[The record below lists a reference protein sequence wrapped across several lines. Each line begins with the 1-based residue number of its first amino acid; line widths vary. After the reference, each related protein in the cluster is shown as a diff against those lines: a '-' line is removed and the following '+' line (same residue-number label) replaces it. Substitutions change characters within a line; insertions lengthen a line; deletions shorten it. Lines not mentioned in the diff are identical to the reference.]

1 MLGAGVSLRIHPVP
15 RGPIVNEDFFGL
27 RENPFSLTPNPR
39 YIHRTRHAHETLGR
53 ITRGILDRKGLILL
67 TGDVGTGK
75 TTLLYTAL
83 HLLDGNPAIQHKIK
97 TAVIVHP
104 TLTREEFLESIL
116 DEFDVHPSSQRR
128 QVRLEALL
136 KMLLDIRRKGGLA
149 VLVIDEAQMLTAELL
164 VEIRTLLELQSSPEK
179 LLQVILCGHPAIE
192 AKIDALNDGAPQQ
205 LEAVRCTAKPLTQ
218 DETRDYVQHR
228 LRIAGARS
236 DTIFLQES
244 IQRVHERSAG
254 IPRLVNLLCA
264 QGLSVAASRQTTRVT
279 PRMIED
285 AAARICAK
293 AQARILEPAPREEEI
308 SDAEIARAVKSSASS
323 ASGVNI
329 RTARRHKRAARR
341 ARIAEAARRA
351 SQLAAKAFAPPVR
364 AAEKAKSTLA
374 QLPAS
379 AQVQTAPVASTKV
392 ESSSASES
400 VQTIVASAPVQSALV
415 ASAQL
420 QTGASARVQTTSA
433 VIPASA
439 AKSVGKSAAKSVT
452 KSAAKLAKEES
463 RPARRFGTSLLDWNT
478 RLNRWVS
485 RNSASKPRGK
495 RLLLIG
501 LIGIMLLVVAEAIG
515 ELAPAHVVHI
525 AVGFM
530 GMLFIDIALGLGLYL
545 LLISWGLVRTRPAW
559 AQALV
564 NSWSWL
570 TRRS

>member
-15 RGPIVNEDFFGL
+15 RGPIVNEDLFGL

-67 TGDVGTGK
+67 TGEVGTGK

-116 DEFDVHPSSQRR
+116 DEFDVHPASQRR
-128 QVRLEALL
+128 QARLEALL
-136 KMLLDIRRKGGLA
+136 KMLLDVRRKGGLA
-149 VLVIDEAQMLTAELL
+149 VLVIDEAQMLTSDLL
-164 VEIRTLLELQSSPEK
+164 QEIRTLLELQSSPEK

-192 AKIDALNDGAPQQ
+192 TKIDALNQGAAQQ

-236 DTIFLQES
+236 DSLFLQES

-293 AQARILEPAPREEEI
+293 AQARIFEPADHETETAVPENV
-308 SDAEIARAVKSSASS
+308 DAATVKVSAASS
-323 ASGVNI
+323 VSI

-341 ARIAEAARRA
+341 ARVAEAAKRA
-351 SQLAAKAFAPPVR
+351 AHVDAQGVAARVLAAQETKPEPPPASSNVQWQDTAASNLAPAAKCVAKLAAKP
-364 AAEKAKSTLA
+364 AK
-374 QLPAS
+374 
-379 AQVQTAPVASTKV
+379 K
-392 ESSSASES
+392 
-400 VQTIVASAPVQSALV
+400 
-415 ASAQL
+415 
-420 QTGASARVQTTSA
+420 
-433 VIPASA
+433 
-439 AKSVGKSAAKSVT
+439 
-452 KSAAKLAKEES
+452 ES
-463 RPARRFGTSLLDWNT
+463 RPARHFGSSLLALNT

-485 RNSASKPRGK
+485 RTSTNKPRGK
-495 RLLLIG
+495 RLVQIG
-501 LIGIMLLVVAEAIG
+501 LAGIVLLVIAEVIG
-515 ELAPAHVVHI
+515 ELAPAHVVHV
-525 AVGFM
+525 AFGFM

-545 LLISWGLVRTRPAW
+545 LLISRGLVGARPAW

-570 TRRS
+570 TRRSG

>member
-236 DTIFLQES
+236 DSIFLTES

-264 QGLSVAASRQTTRVT
+264 QGLSVAASRQTTRVS

-293 AQARILEPAPREEEI
+293 AQARIFEPAAHETEPTSCRKRRRGR
-308 SDAEIARAVKSSASS
+308 ARGNSVPSAANNVS
-323 ASGVNI
+323 I

-351 SQLAAKAFAPPVR
+351 SQVF
-364 AAEKAKSTLA
+364 T
-374 QLPAS
+374 Q
-379 AQVQTAPVASTKV
+379 PVAARTRAV
-392 ESSSASES
+392 EEAKPGPP
-400 VQTIVASAPVQSALV
+400 QPLASAPVQDAPTV
-415 ASAQL
+415 SAQ
-420 QTGASARVQTTSA
+420 VQNAPAVSTS
-433 VIPASA
+433 
-439 AKSVGKSAAKSVT
+439 
-452 KSAAKLAKEES
+452 
-463 RPARRFGTSLLDWNT
+463 RR
-478 RLNRWVS
+478 
-485 RNSASKPRGK
+485 AEIRGK
-495 RLLLIG
+495 
-501 LIGIMLLVVAEAIG
+501 
-515 ELAPAHVVHI
+515 APSQI
-525 AVGFM
+525 RK
-530 GMLFIDIALGLGLYL
+530 
-545 LLISWGLVRTRPAW
+545 S
-559 AQALV
+559 
-564 NSWSWL
+564 
-570 TRRS
+570 

>member
-1 MLGAGVSLRIHPVP
+1 MLGAGVSLRIQPVP
-15 RGPIVNEDFFGL
+15 RGPIVNEDIFGL

-67 TGDVGTGK
+67 TGEVGTGK

-164 VEIRTLLELQSSPEK
+164 MEIRTLLELQSSPEK

-192 AKIDALNDGAPQQ
+192 AKIDVLNQGAAQQ
-205 LEAVRCTAKPLTQ
+205 LEAVRCTTKPLTQ

-236 DTIFLQES
+236 DSIFLQES

-264 QGLSVAASRQTTRVT
+264 QGLSVAASRQTIRVT

-293 AQARILEPAPREEEI
+293 AQARPFEPAARETELSGADVI
-308 SDAEIARAVKSSASS
+308 LAGAAKDSLASASS
-323 ASGVNI
+323 NVSI

-341 ARIAEAARRA
+341 ARVAEAARRA
-351 SQLAAKAFAPPVR
+351 AQVDAQSVAARVLAAEETKLELPPTSAIVQVQETSAPSLSPAAKPVAKLAAKP
-364 AAEKAKSTLA
+364 AK
-374 QLPAS
+374 
-379 AQVQTAPVASTKV
+379 K
-392 ESSSASES
+392 
-400 VQTIVASAPVQSALV
+400 
-415 ASAQL
+415 
-420 QTGASARVQTTSA
+420 
-433 VIPASA
+433 
-439 AKSVGKSAAKSVT
+439 
-452 KSAAKLAKEES
+452 ES
-463 RPARRFGTSLLDWNT
+463 RSARRFGSSLLAWNT

-485 RNSASKPRGK
+485 RRSTSKPRGR
-495 RLLLIG
+495 RLLQIG
-501 LIGIMLLVVAEAIG
+501 LVGIVLLVIAEVIG
-515 ELAPAHVVHI
+515 ELAPAHVVHV

-545 LLISWGLVRTRPAW
+545 LLISRGLVGARPAW

-570 TRRS
+570 TRRSS

>member
-67 TGDVGTGK
+67 TGEVGTGK

-116 DEFDVHPSSQRR
+116 DEFDVHPSSHRR
-128 QVRLEALL
+128 QARLEALL
-136 KMLLDIRRKGGLA
+136 KMLLDVRRKGGLA
-149 VLVIDEAQMLTAELL
+149 VLVIDEAQMLTSELL
-164 VEIRTLLELQSSPEK
+164 QEIRTLLELQSSPEK

-192 AKIDALNDGAPQQ
+192 AKIDALNQGAAQQ

-236 DTIFLQES
+236 DGIFLQES

-264 QGLSVAASRQTTRVT
+264 QGLSVAASRQTIRVT

-293 AQARILEPAPREEEI
+293 AQARTFEHEADETETPYDAEPAV
-308 SDAEIARAVKSSASS
+308 AATARTSAASAVS
-323 ASGVNI
+323 I

-351 SQLAAKAFAPPVR
+351 AHVDAQAVAAR
-364 AAEKAKSTLA
+364 TH
-374 QLPAS
+374 
-379 AQVQTAPVASTKV
+379 TA
-392 ESSSASES
+392 
-400 VQTIVASAPVQSALV
+400 
-415 ASAQL
+415 
-420 QTGASARVQTTSA
+420 
-433 VIPASA
+433 
-439 AKSVGKSAAKSVT
+439 
-452 KSAAKLAKEES
+452 EES
-463 RPARRFGTSLLDWNT
+463 RPVPPQAAVAEDASGPSVAPLAKAATAPSPATKPRAPRRLGASLRAWNT

-485 RNSASKPRGK
+485 QTFKTKPRGK
-495 RLLLIG
+495 RLIQIG
-501 LIGIMLLVVAEAIG
+501 LAGILLLVVAEVIG
-515 ELAPAHVVHI
+515 ELAPSHVVHI

-545 LLISWGLVRTRPAW
+545 LLISRGLVGARPAW

-570 TRRS
+570 TRRSG

>member
-53 ITRGILDRKGLILL
+53 ITRGILDRRGLILL

-236 DTIFLQES
+236 DSIFLTES

-264 QGLSVAASRQTTRVT
+264 QGLSVAASRQTTRVS

-293 AQARILEPAPREEEI
+293 AQARIFEPPAHETEPTA
-308 SDAEIARAVKSSASS
+308 AENVIAEAARNSVPSAANPS
-323 ASGVNI
+323 AANNVSI

-351 SQLAAKAFAPPVR
+351 SQVLTQPVAARARAVEEAKPEPPQPLASAPVQDAPTVS
-364 AAEKAKSTLA
+364 AQVQSTSV
-374 QLPAS
+374 AS
-379 AQVQTAPVASTKV
+379 AQVQN
-392 ESSSASES
+392 
-400 VQTIVASAPVQSALV
+400 AL
-415 ASAQL
+415 AAAAL
-420 QTGASARVQTTSA
+420 
-433 VIPASA
+433 PASKTV
-439 AKSVGKSAAKSVT
+439 AKPIAKP
-452 KSAAKLAKEES
+452 AKKES
-463 RPARRFGTSLLDWNT
+463 RPARRFGSSLLAWNN
-478 RLNRWVS
+478 RLNRWAS
-485 RNSASKPRGK
+485 RNSTSKPRGK

-501 LIGIMLLVVAEAIG
+501 LIGIMLLVVAEVIG

-545 LLISWGLVRTRPAW
+545 LLISRGLVRTRPVW

>member
-293 AQARILEPAPREEEI
+293 AQARIFEPAAQETEQTGIEDI
-308 SDAEIARAVKSSASS
+308 LASAAQGSALSASS
-323 ASGVNI
+323 NVSI

-341 ARIAEAARRA
+341 ARVAEAAKRSAQADAQAVAARVQAAKETKPEMPPVFA
-351 SQLAAKAFAPPVR
+351 SVQVQDAPVPSPPLATKTVSKLAAKA
-364 AAEKAKSTLA
+364 AK
-374 QLPAS
+374 
-379 AQVQTAPVASTKV
+379 K
-392 ESSSASES
+392 
-400 VQTIVASAPVQSALV
+400 
-415 ASAQL
+415 
-420 QTGASARVQTTSA
+420 
-433 VIPASA
+433 
-439 AKSVGKSAAKSVT
+439 
-452 KSAAKLAKEES
+452 ES
-463 RPARRFGTSLLDWNT
+463 RPARRIGLSLLALNT

-485 RNSASKPRGK
+485 RTSTNKPRGK
-495 RLLLIG
+495 RLVQIG
-501 LIGIMLLVVAEAIG
+501 LAGILLLVIAEVIG
-515 ELAPAHVVHI
+515 ELAPAHVVHV

-545 LLISWGLVRTRPAW
+545 LLISRGLVRVRPTW
-559 AQALV
+559 AQALL

-570 TRRS
+570 TRRSS

>member
-1 MLGAGVSLRIHPVP
+1 MLGAGVSLRIQPVP

-67 TGDVGTGK
+67 TGEVGTGK

-164 VEIRTLLELQSSPEK
+164 MEIRTLLELQSSPEK

-192 AKIDALNDGAPQQ
+192 AKIDVLNQGATQQ

-264 QGLSVAASRQTTRVT
+264 QALSVAASRQTTRVT

-293 AQARILEPAPREEEI
+293 AQARIFEPAAPETELSGTDVI
-308 SDAEIARAVKSSASS
+308 LAGSAKVSLATASS
-323 ASGVNI
+323 NVSI

-341 ARIAEAARRA
+341 ARVAEAARRA
-351 SQLAAKAFAPPVR
+351 AQVDAQAIAARVQAAEEAKPELPPRLAIVQVQETVVPSLPLAAKP
-364 AAEKAKSTLA
+364 
-374 QLPAS
+374 
-379 AQVQTAPVASTKV
+379 
-392 ESSSASES
+392 
-400 VQTIVASAPVQSALV
+400 
-415 ASAQL
+415 
-420 QTGASARVQTTSA
+420 
-433 VIPASA
+433 
-439 AKSVGKSAAKSVT
+439 
-452 KSAAKLAKEES
+452 AAKLAANPAKKES
-463 RPARRFGTSLLDWNT
+463 RSARHFGSSLLALNT

-485 RNSASKPRGK
+485 RTSTNKPRGR
-495 RLLLIG
+495 RLLQIG
-501 LIGIMLLVVAEAIG
+501 LAGIVLLVIAEVIG
-515 ELAPAHVVHI
+515 QLAPAHVVHV
-525 AVGFM
+525 AFGFM
-530 GMLFIDIALGLGLYL
+530 GMLFIDTALGLGLYL
-545 LLISWGLVRTRPAW
+545 LLISRGLVRNRPAW

-570 TRRS
+570 TRRSS

>member
-83 HLLDGNPAIQHKIK
+83 HLLDGNPAVQHKIK

-104 TLTREEFLESIL
+104 TLTREEFLESVL
-116 DEFDVHPSSQRR
+116 DEFDVHAPSHRR

-136 KMLLDIRRKGGLA
+136 KTLLEVRRKGGLA
-149 VLVIDEAQMLTAELL
+149 VLVIDEAQMLTVELL
-164 VEIRTLLELQSSPEK
+164 QEIRSLLELQTTQEK

-192 AKIDALNDGAPQQ
+192 AKIDALNNGAGQH
-205 LEAVRCTAKPLTQ
+205 LETVRCTAMPLTQ

-228 LRIAGARS
+228 LRIAGSRS
-236 DTIFLQES
+236 DTIFLQEA

-293 AQARILEPAPREEEI
+293 AQARILEPPGHETEAVAAVEATP
-308 SDAEIARAVKSSASS
+308 AEIATPSVAAATSSVS
-323 ASGVNI
+323 I
-329 RTARRHKRAARR
+329 RTARRHKRASRR
-341 ARIAEAARRA
+341 ARVAEAARRA
-351 SQLAAKAFAPPVR
+351 ALVDPQAIAERVR
-364 AAEKAKSTLA
+364 AAEESAPQPPQEALA
-374 QLPAS
+374 IVAAGVP
-379 AQVQTAPVASTKV
+379 QTAP
-392 ESSSASES
+392 
-400 VQTIVASAPVQSALV
+400 
-415 ASAQL
+415 
-420 QTGASARVQTTSA
+420 
-433 VIPASA
+433 A
-439 AKSVGKSAAKSVT
+439 ATAK
-452 KSAAKLAKEES
+452 KQFHA
-463 RPARRFGTSLLDWNT
+463 ARRVKDSLLAWNL
-478 RLNRWVS
+478 RLNR
-485 RNSASKPRGK
+485 SASRTFSNKPRVK

-501 LIGIMLLVVAEAIG
+501 SVGILLLALAEVIG
-515 ELAPAHVVHI
+515 ELAPAHVVHV

-545 LLISWGLVRTRPAW
+545 LLISRGLVGARPAW
-559 AQALV
+559 AQAV
-564 NSWSWL
+564 ANSWSWL
-570 TRRS
+570 TRRSG

>member
-83 HLLDGNPAIQHKIK
+83 HLLDGNPAVQHKIK

-104 TLTREEFLESIL
+104 TLTREEFLESVL
-116 DEFDVHPSSQRR
+116 DEFDVQSSSQRR
-128 QVRLEALL
+128 QARHEALL
-136 KMLLDIRRKGGLA
+136 KMLLDVRRKGGLA
-149 VLVIDEAQMLTAELL
+149 VLVIDEAQMLTGELL
-164 VEIRTLLELQSSPEK
+164 QEIRSLLELQNTTEK
-179 LLQVILCGHPAIE
+179 LLQVILCGQPGIE
-192 AKIDALNDGAPQQ
+192 TKIDALNQNGQP
-205 LEAVRCTAKPLTQ
+205 LEVVRCTAMPLTQ

-228 LRIAGARS
+228 MRIAGARS

-244 IQRVHERSAG
+244 VQRVHERSGG

-285 AAARICAK
+285 AAAKICAK
-293 AQARILEPAPREEEI
+293 TQARILEPTMQDVEI
-308 SDAEIARAVKSSASS
+308 SRVGILPSDVANRSAAATPNAVS
-323 ASGVNI
+323 V

-351 SQLAAKAFAPPVR
+351 
-364 AAEKAKSTLA
+364 
-374 QLPAS
+374 
-379 AQVQTAPVASTKV
+379 AQVDAQAVA
-392 ESSSASES
+392 
-400 VQTIVASAPVQSALV
+400 
-415 ASAQL
+415 
-420 QTGASARVQTTSA
+420 ARVREAEEAKQLDLKNEAGGTPQTKAIQNRPSLHGMTTSL
-433 VIPASA
+433 
-439 AKSVGKSAAKSVT
+439 VG
-452 KSAAKLAKEES
+452 
-463 RPARRFGTSLLDWNT
+463 WNT
-478 RLNRWVS
+478 RLNRWCAQKFT
-485 RNSASKPRGK
+485 NKPRGK
-495 RLLLIG
+495 RLFQIG
-501 LIGIMLLVVAEAIG
+501 LAGLGLLALAEIIG

-525 AVGFM
+525 AFGFM

-545 LLISWGLVRTRPAW
+545 LLISRGLVGARPGW
-559 AQALV
+559 AQALLD
-564 NSWSWL
+564 SWASL
-570 TRRS
+570 MRRSG